1 VFPVRAVAAPSVR
14 EITLLRFDRA
24 VTSGEVIAEAVK
36 AGLARPVYE
45 DALYFG
51 ATYPDAQRDGP
62 IVFLHEPWFGF
73 FGRWD
78 VITLWTNAGRR
89 EIGLDGF
96 EDRWRADYRFAFVRP
111 T

>member
-1 VFPVRAVAAPSVR
+1 MRAIAAPAVR
-14 EITLLRFDRA
+14 EITLLRFDLA
-24 VTSGEVIAEAVK
+24 LTSADVIAAAAT

-51 ATYPDAQRDGP
+51 ATYPDVQRDGP
-62 IVFLHEPWFGF
+62 ITFLHEPWFGF

-96 EDRWRADYRFAFVRP
+96 EERWRVDYRFAFVRP